1 MKYPGCQ
8 RLLFFFCE
16 RSERATRRSRV
27 NEARSAEKKNNL
39 WWHASWTSFPCRFG
53 IIYLAKP
60 VLALGGRSASIL
72 RLFVF
77 IMWQS
82 MWHMIACGASML
94 PYWPRCQRL
103 FLFISFFAS
112 EESEQRATPRQQ
124 GAKRRE
130 KNNFWMCDS
139 IRELSGQITTRT
151 TFFA

>member
-1 MKYPGCQ
+1 MFRFHFSTSSTCKLPWVPEVII
-8 RLLFFFCE
+8 FFCE

-60 VLALGGRSASIL
+60 VLALGGRPASIL
-72 RLFVF
+72 RLSVF

-103 FLFISFFAS
+103 LYFYSYFLLRAKRAS
-112 EESEQRATPRQQ
+112 NEQRRVNKARS
-124 GAKRRE
+124 AK
-130 KNNFWMCDS
+130 KK
-139 IRELSGQITTRT
+139 ITFECVTR
-151 TFFA
+151 